1 MTNRSNFTFIKADFS
16 ELHTDVIDA
25 EQLVFISSKASAVL
39 SRSVLEN
46 AVNWLYENERT
57 LERPWRT
64 DLSTLMHSDEFRALF
79 NRTMFGELNLVRKIG
94 NAAAHASTSK
104 RTSSDDAL
112 ASLKYLFRFLRFLA
126 IYYGKTPPE
135 TQVFDDALIPH
146 PDAEK
151 ERKAINA
158 QEQAQLANL
167 LSDIE
172 AKNEANRE
180 AEKKILEQAKEN
192 AALQQQLEQQQ
203 AELSSRKVEREKTVD
218 VNTAIPLLISEAE
231 TRIRYIDISLK
242 EAGWINLKAG
252 LDLEFEVKGMP
263 KSTNPS
269 GSGYVDYVLWGDD
282 GLPLAVVEAKKTMA
296 NPKKGKHQAELY
308 ADCLEVMKGQR
319 PIIFYSNGFE
329 TYLWDDQF
337 SHEREVQGFFTK
349 DELAR
354 LIERRDPNDGRQDL
368 RTFTVNQEIAG
379 KGRPY
384 QLEAIARVAENSVK
398 TTSKIDANENT
409 AGVLRSGSRQSLLV
423 MATGSGKTRVSAAI
437 TDMMTKC
444 NWAKRI
450 LFLAD
455 RNALVTQAKNN
466 YNEYLPHL
474 SAIDLTKEKEDDGT
488 RIVFSTYPTI
498 MNRIDGRKDDDGR
511 FYGVGHF
518 DLIIIDEAHRSVYQ
532 KYKAIFSYFDAMLI
546 GLTATPKS
554 EVGHDTYGLFGIEDN
569 NPTFA
574 YELDKAV
581 KQGFLVP
588 PKAMSVPLKFVRE
601 GIRYKDLTDA
611 EQKQYE
617 EKFGDPTQSDV
628 PDEISSA
635 AINSWLFNTHT
646 VDQVLNHLMTN
657 GIKVEGGDKLGKT
670 IIFAKNHAH
679 AIFIEERFNKNYP
692 EYTGKFLRV
701 IDNYE
706 TKAQDLLDVFVD
718 EYEENDP
725 QIAVSVDMMD
735 TGVDAPRV
743 VNLVFFKQVKS
754 ATKFW
759 QMIGRG
765 TRLCKGLFGLNED
778 GSTNDKKDFVIFDYC
793 ENFEFF
799 NANPNG
805 ATGTLVRS
813 LTQQI
818 FEAKLEI
825 ALIIRQAAVSTDE
838 QRALAEAYID
848 ELNITVA
855 SLDTDRFVV
864 KAKLRAVTE
873 FSNKKRWA
881 SISKNDMLDIN
892 TNLSELILPVK
903 DDDEFARRFDI
914 LILNFQLAL
923 LTAAH
928 STDRYVNKVSGIAR
942 DLLKKQN
949 IPAIG
954 LQVELLNEI
963 QTIDFWKIINVNRL
977 DNVRVS
983 LRDLLKYLD
992 KESQIQVVTTF
1003 KDELDHGGVRE
1014 HDLIPAYTA
1023 LQSYKDRVE
1032 SYIRKHNNHLVIR
1045 KLKTNKPITKPEINQ
1060 LEQILFD
1067 GNTVGTKQD
1076 YFENYGEK
1084 PLGEFVRSIVGLDI
1098 SAAQEVFA
1106 EFIQAGSLQADQ
1118 MTFINNIINYLTKNG
1133 MIEKKMLF
1141 EPPFT
1146 NIHDQGLFG
1155 VFDDAQVTNVIR
1167 LIDKVNDNAL
1177 GGEFD
1182 ETA

>member
-1 MTNRSNFTFIKADFS
+1 MSNFTFIKADFP
-16 ELHTDVIDA
+16 ELYIDVIEA

-57 LERPWRT
+57 LERPWRA
-64 DLSTLMHSDEFRALF
+64 DLNTLMHGDEFRALF
-79 NRTMFGELNLVRKIG
+79 NRTMFAELNLIRKMG
-94 NAAAHASTSK
+94 NAAAHAS
-104 RTSSDDAL
+104 SSGNRLSHDDAL
-112 ASLKYLFRFLRFLA
+112 TSLKYLFRFLRFLA
-126 IYYGKTPPE
+126 IYYGKTTPE
-135 TQVFDDALIPH
+135 TQVFDEALIPR
-146 PDAEK
+146 PESAQQK
-151 ERKAINA
+151 TSKA
-158 QEQAQLANL
+158 
-167 LSDIE
+167 
-172 AKNEANRE
+172 
-180 AEKKILEQAKEN
+180 
-192 AALQQQLEQQQ
+192 QQQ
-203 AELSSRKVEREKTVD
+203 AELATLLADIEVKNKANRDAEKTITDQAQENEQLREQLKQQQAELAKRKVEREKTVD
-218 VNTAIPLLISEAE
+218 VDTSIPLLVSEAE
-231 TRIRYIDISLK
+231 TRLRYIDLSLK
-242 EAGWINLKAG
+242 EAGWTNLREG
-252 LDLEFEVKGMP
+252 YELEFHVVGMP
-263 KSTNPS
+263 LSTNPK
-269 GSGYVDYVLWGDD
+269 GNGYVDYVLWGDD

-308 ADCLEVMKGQR
+308 ADCLEKMKGQR
-319 PIIFYSNGFE
+319 PIIFYTNGFE

-337 SHEREVQGFFTK
+337 SPEREVQGFFTK
-349 DELAR
+349 DELTR
-354 LIERRDPNDGRQDL
+354 LIARRDPADGRQDL
-368 RTFTVNQEIAG
+368 RQFKVNQAIAG

-398 TTSKIDANENT
+398 TVIQQDANGERIET
-409 AGVLRSGSRQSLLV
+409 LRSGSRQSLLV

-437 TDMMTKC
+437 SDMMTKC

-466 YNEYLPHL
+466 FNEYLPHL

-498 MNRIDGRKDDDGR
+498 MNRIDGLGNSDER

-554 EVGHDTYGLFGIEDN
+554 EVGHDTYGLFGIEDD

-581 KQGFLVP
+581 AQGFLVP
-588 PKAMSVPLKFVRE
+588 PKAISVPLKFVRE
-601 GIRYKDLTDA
+601 GIRYNDLSSE

-617 EKFGDPTQSDV
+617 EKFGDPTQEEA
-628 PDEISSA
+628 PDEISSS
-635 AINSWLFNTHT
+635 AINTWLFNTHT
-646 VDQVLNHLMTN
+646 VDQVLDHLMTN
-657 GIKVEGGDKLGKT
+657 GIKVEGGDKVGKT
-670 IIFAKNHAH
+670 IIFAKSHPH

-692 EYTGKFLRV
+692 EYAGKFLRV

-706 TKAQDLLDVFVD
+706 SKAQDLLDVFVD

-743 VNLVFFKQVKS
+743 VNLIFFKPVKS
-754 ATKFW
+754 STKFW

-765 TRLCKGLFGLNED
+765 TRLCEGLFGLNED
-778 GSTNDKKDFVIFDYC
+778 GSSNDKKEFVIFDYC

-799 NANPNG
+799 DANPDG
-805 ATGTLVRS
+805 ATGNVARS

-818 FEAKLEI
+818 FEAKLEV
-825 ALIIRQAAVSTDE
+825 ALIIRECADSTDK
-838 QRALAEAYID
+838 QRELAEAYIT
-848 ELNITVA
+848 ELNLVVA
-855 SLDTDRFVV
+855 SLDTKRFVV

-873 FSNKKRWA
+873 FSNKKRWE
-881 SISKNDMLDIN
+881 SLSKNDMLDIN
-892 TNLSELILPVK
+892 TNISELILPVK

-928 STDRYVNKVSGIAR
+928 STDGYINKISGIAR
-942 DLLKKQN
+942 DLLKNQN

-954 LQVELLNEI
+954 LQVELLNEL
-963 QTIDFWKIINVNRL
+963 QTTDFWKVINVNAL

-983 LRDLLKYLD
+983 VRDLLKYLNR
-992 KESQIQVVTTF
+992 ESQAQVITTF
-1003 KDELDHGGVRE
+1003 VDDLNVDGTTQ

-1023 LQSYKDRVE
+1023 LKSYKDRVE
-1032 SYIRKHNNHLVIR
+1032 SYVREHNDHLVIR
-1045 KLKTNKPITKPEINQ
+1045 KLKTNKSITETELNE
-1060 LEQILFD
+1060 LEKILFD
-1067 GNTVGTKQD
+1067 GRRIGTKQD
-1076 YFENYGEK
+1076 YVDTYGEK
-1084 PLGEFVRSIVGLDI
+1084 PLGEFIRSIVGLEV
-1098 SAAQEVFA
+1098 SAVQSVFA
-1106 EFIQAGSLQADQ
+1106 DFIQAGNLKANQ
-1118 MTFINNIINYLTKNG
+1118 MTFINNIISYLTKNG
-1133 MIEKKMLF
+1133 TIEKKMLF

-1155 VFDDAQVTNVIR
+1155 VFDDDAQAMNVIR
-1167 LIDKVNDNAL
+1167 LIDGVNDNAVVS
-1177 GGEFD
+1177 GF
-1182 ETA
+1182 